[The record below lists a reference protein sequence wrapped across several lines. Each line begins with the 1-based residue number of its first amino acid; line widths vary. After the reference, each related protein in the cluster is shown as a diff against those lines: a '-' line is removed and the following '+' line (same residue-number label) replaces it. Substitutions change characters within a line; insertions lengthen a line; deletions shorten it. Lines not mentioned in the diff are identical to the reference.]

1 MIYYNLKIDYNSTY
15 MKPDELRN
23 LYLNS
28 FKKNSHQIVPSS
40 SMVPENDPTT
50 LFTGSGMQPMMEYL
64 LGAKHPK
71 GTRIVDSQKCFR
83 SQDIEEVGDNRHT
96 TFFEMLGNWSF
107 GDYFKEDQLKWFFEF
122 LTKDV
127 GLDPKKLFIT
137 VFRGNDKLEIGKD
150 VESVE
155 IWKKI
160 FATVGIEAKDIDFSE
175 KTGLQNGRIF
185 YYDETKNWWSRAG
198 IPDKMPAGE
207 PGGPDS
213 EVFYDF
219 GADKKIH
226 ENSQFKD
233 QVCHVNCDCGRFLEI
248 GNNVFMQFQKQADG
262 SFKELAQKNVDF
274 GGGFERILAVKNNI
288 DDVFQ
293 TALFEPI
300 IAFLEKISG
309 KKYLKSDATSGTGK
323 TGAPDRGLAGGADRG
338 SAQGGAEKTKHS
350 FRVIADHMRAAVMLA
365 ADGVYPSN
373 KEQGYFA
380 RRLVRRSIRYA
391 KMIGIDQLFV
401 ADLVPVIV
409 EIYSSS
415 YPDVNKKLVQIQN
428 ALAQEENKFA
438 KTIEKGL
445 KELEK
450 YQEMTP
456 PVALDGAIAFRLYET
471 HGFPFELTQEI
482 AQEKGQKI
490 SLEEFEKA
498 KKNHADKS
506 RDASSDKFK
515 GGLQDSSVQTTKY
528 HTATHLLHAALRK
541 MLGKHVQ
548 QKGSNITVDR
558 LRFDFSHPEALTQ
571 DEKIRVQ
578 DQINEWIDAALPVKV
593 EHLKKSDAL
602 ESGAIA
608 FFIEKYP
615 DEVTVYTIGNG
626 DEWISKEFC
635 GGPHVKNTSEIGKIE
650 IFKEKA
656 ASAGVRRLYLK

>member
-1 MIYYNLKIDYNSTY
+1 

-28 FKKNSHQIVPSS
+28 FKNNGHEIVPSS
-40 SMVPENDPTT
+40 PMVPENDPTT

-83 SQDIEEVGDNRHT
+83 SQDIEEVGDNRHI

-107 GDYFKEDQLKWFFEF
+107 GDYFKNEQLEWFFKF
-122 LTKDV
+122 LTKEI
-127 GLDPKKLFIT
+127 GLDPNKLFIT

-150 VESVE
+150 TESVE
-155 IWKKI
+155 IWKKL
-160 FATVGIEAKDIDFSE
+160 FKQVGIEAIDIDFSE
-175 KTGLQNGRIF
+175 KNGLQNGRIF

-198 IPDKMPAGE
+198 VPDNMPTGE

-219 GADKKIH
+219 GADKKVH
-226 ENSQFKD
+226 ENSKFKD
-233 QVCHVNCDCGRFLEI
+233 EVCHVNCDCGRFLEI
-248 GNNVFMQFQKQADG
+248 GNNVFMQYQKQADG
-262 SFKELAQKNVDF
+262 GFKELSQKNVDF
-274 GGGFERILAVKNNI
+274 GGGFERILAVINDT
-288 DDVFQ
+288 DDIFQ
-293 TALFEPI
+293 TSLFTPI
-300 IAFLEKISG
+300 ISFLEKISG
-309 KKYLKSDATSGTGK
+309 KKYLNDDSG
-323 TGAPDRGLAGGADRG
+323 
-338 SAQGGAEKTKHS
+338 SSSEKTKHS

-409 EIYSSS
+409 EIYKNS
-415 YPDVNKKLVQIQN
+415 YPDVAEKLVQIQN
-428 ALAQEENKFA
+428 ALASEEKKFA

-445 KELEK
+445 RELEK
-450 YQEMTP
+450 YQEMKP
-456 PVALDGAIAFRLYET
+456 AVAIDGSIAFRLYET

-490 SLEEFEKA
+490 SLEEFEIA
-498 KKNHADKS
+498 KKSHADKS

-541 MLGKHVQ
+541 ILGKHVQ

-558 LRFDFSHPEALTQ
+558 LRFDFSHPEALT
-571 DEKIRVQ
+571 EEERTKVE
-578 DQINEWIDAALPVKV
+578 DQINMWIDAALPVKV
-593 EHLKKSDAL
+593 EHLRKTDAL

-635 GGPHVKNTSEIGKIE
+635 GGPHVKNTSEIGKIK
-650 IFKEKA
+650 IIKEKA
-656 ASAGVRRLYLK
+656 ASAGVRRVYLE